1 MRCHCVHG
9 QSRPTVGF
17 CLWCNRDFYSM
28 EEVFEHNHG
37 KNCPELEEALKAA
50 EDA

>member
-1 MRCHCVHG
+1 
-9 QSRPTVGF
+9 
-17 CLWCNRDFYSM
+17 M